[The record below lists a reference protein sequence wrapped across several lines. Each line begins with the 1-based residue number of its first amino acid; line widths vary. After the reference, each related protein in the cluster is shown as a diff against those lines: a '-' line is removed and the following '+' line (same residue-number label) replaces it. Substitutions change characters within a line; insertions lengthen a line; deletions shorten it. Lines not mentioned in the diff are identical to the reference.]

1 METRTMRGG
10 ISLSNFHKDAMAYG
24 HAIRLPNGGE
34 GVWQSGRVLAASV
47 AASQKHRK
55 STSIIRVANGTRDI
69 AERGKRKGRGRETSY
84 DGRGQNEQLKFI
96 DMQKFTSFWF
106 GFCNLGKTDSVPVS
120 VSIRAARMV
129 ELRKLLP
136 FLGLLF
142 LFAIC
147 LCDFLLPLSLS
158 VYLSLCLAG
167 YCSGLRITKGNF
179 Y

>member
-1 METRTMRGG
+1 MEQETQQQGRERGG
-10 ISLSNFHKDAMAYG
+10 REK
-24 HAIRLPNGGE
+24 
-34 GVWQSGRVLAASV
+34 
-47 AASQKHRK
+47 
-55 STSIIRVANGTRDI
+55 GTW
-69 AERGKRKGRGRETSY
+69 Y

-120 VSIRAARMV
+120 VSIRAACMV

-147 LCDFLLPLSLS
+147 LCDFLLLPSLPLSLS
-158 VYLSLCLAG
+158 FSLSCWLLFWLASNKG
-167 YCSGLRITKGNF
+167 KLLLSQKFLTYKFSCFLACCSDCSLSWR
-179 Y
+179 

>member
-1 METRTMRGG
+1 MGW
-10 ISLSNFHKDAMAYG
+10 
-24 HAIRLPNGGE
+24 RL
-34 GVWQSGRVLAASV
+34 LAASV

-55 STSIIRVANGTRDI
+55 STSIIRVANGTRDR
-69 AERGKRKGRGRETSY
+69 AARRGKGRIWY

-129 ELRKLLP
+129 ELHKLLP

-147 LCDFLLPLSLS
+147 LCDFLLLPSLPLSLS
-158 VYLSLCLAG
+158 FSVLLAIVLA
-167 YCSGLRITKGNF
+167 CE
-179 Y
+179 